1 MRSLR
6 NLVANNT
13 GYTLVELLVVSGI
26 LVAVSGIIGGILVS
40 TLRSSDVARSKT
52 QIAQNGNYAM
62 SAMSEVIKRS
72 RDVTSMAGVSDF
84 AGCVGGPIESDTI
97 TLLMPEGN
105 EAELTC
111 SDPSGRVASRS
122 GDMTYFL
129 TSEDT
134 SIVSGSCKI
143 SCNQASKYSPP
154 LIEIKF
160 QLGVRDDSTGEVFE
174 GSEES
179 FQTQISSRNYINK

>member
-1 MRSLR
+1 MNKQS
-6 NLVANNT
+6 

-52 QIAQNGNYAM
+52 QVAQNGNYAM

-72 RDVTSMAGVSDF
+72 RDITGMAGVEDF
-84 AGCVGGPIESDTI
+84 NGCVGGPINSDTV
-97 TLLMPEGN
+97 TFLMPEGN

-111 SDPSGRVASRS
+111 SDSSGRIASRS

-129 TSEDT
+129 TADDT
-134 SIVSGSCKI
+134 AVVDGSCNI
-143 SCNQASKYSPP
+143 SCNQSSKYSPP

-160 QLGVRDDSTGEVFE
+160 QLGVKDISTGGVIE